1 MSLKDLLSVPT
12 YTVELPSN
20 KEKISFRPFLV
31 KEEKVLLIAK
41 ETKDIREVYNCIK
54 TVLENCIV
62 SPKNIDVNKL
72 CYFDVEY
79 LFLKLR
85 SKSMGEMIEILV
97 TDPET
102 KQKFETQL
110 DLEKVVI
117 TNFNKNKNKIKLNDS
132 LAVEVQHPSFEDFMN
147 ISSKLIESKLE
158 SKDRIEFLLDVL
170 TICLKK
176 VYFRDSTVDCSTLD
190 KTEIREFIDSLPKKE
205 FDVLSETIEKF
216 PKIEYQ
222 GSFTNPTTGKSFPV
236 EVSDFTNFF
245 T

>member
-1 MSLKDLLSVPT
+1 
-12 YTVELPSN
+12 
-20 KEKISFRPFLV
+20 
-31 KEEKVLLIAK
+31 
-41 ETKDIREVYNCIK
+41 
-54 TVLENCIV
+54 
-62 SPKNIDVNKL
+62 
-72 CYFDVEY
+72 
-79 LFLKLR
+79 
-85 SKSMGEMIEILV
+85 MGEMIEILV

-110 DLEKVVI
+110 DLEKVAI

-132 LAVEVQHPSFEDFMN
+132 LGVEVQYPTFEDFMM

-158 SKDRIEFLLDVL
+158 SKDRIEFLLDIL
-170 TICLKK
+170 TICMKK
-176 VYFRDSTVDCSTLD
+176 VYFNDSTVDCSTLD

-205 FDVLSETIEKF
+205 FDVLSETVEKF

>member
-41 ETKDIREVYNCIK
+41 ETKNIREVYNCIK

-117 TNFNKNKNKIKLNDS
+117 TNINKNKNKIKLNDT
-132 LAVEVQHPSFEDFMN
+132 LAVEVCHPSFEDFMN

-170 TICLKK
+170 TVCLKK
-176 VYFRDSTVDCSTLD
+176 VYFKDSTVECASLD

-205 FDVLSETIEKF
+205 FDILSETIENF

>member
-102 KQKFETQL
+102 KQTFETPL

-117 TNFNKNKNKIKLNDS
+117 TNFNKNKNKIKLNDT

>member
-12 YTVELPSN
+12 YTVELPS
-20 KEKISFRPFLV
+20 
-31 KEEKVLLIAK
+31 
-41 ETKDIREVYNCIK
+41 TKDIREVYNCIK

-117 TNFNKNKNKIKLNDS
+117 TNFNKNKNKIKLNDT

>member
-117 TNFNKNKNKIKLNDS
+117 TNFNKNKNKIKLNDT